1 MTKNLALL
9 SRFYIRVM
17 DYCRNIL
24 RLKEILG
31 KKLRATGRDLLSKE
45 EISYDR
51 KKFPVTGRNVL
62 SQEEISSDRTKFQL
76 KERNS
81 LSHEEIPVAE

>member
-24 RLKEILG
+24 HLKEILG
-31 KKLRATGRDLLSKE
+31 KKHRATGRDLLSKE

-81 LSHEEIPVAE
+81 LSHKEIPVAG

>member
-1 MTKNLALL
+1 MAKNHALL
-9 SRFYIRVM
+9 SQFYIRGM
-17 DYCRNIL
+17 KYWRNIL
-24 RLKEILG
+24 HQKEFLG
-31 KKLRATGRDLLSKE
+31 KKLLATGRDLLSKK

-62 SQEEISSDRTKFQL
+62 SQEEITSDRTKFQL

-81 LSHEEIPVAE
+81 LSHEEIPVAG

>member
-17 DYCRNIL
+17 DYYRNIL
-24 RLKEILG
+24 SLKEILG
-31 KKLRATGRDLLSKE
+31 KKLRATGRDILPKE

-62 SQEEISSDRTKFQL
+62 SEEEISSDRTKFQL

-81 LSHEEIPVAE
+81 LSHEEIPVAG